1 VVDRLKAT
9 WTALSTFI
17 RLASFEI
24 AGKPNLGTWVAFAAA
39 TTLHSHQ
46 NAAAGLHLPLYFS
59 YASNC
64 EKMLKRSFS
73 PKIGLLLSPQEDAHL
88 LLKAPPPVLGY
99 LFS

>member
-1 VVDRLKAT
+1 MVGRLEAT
-9 WTALSTFI
+9 LTALLTFI
-17 RLASFEI
+17 GLASFEI
-24 AGKPNLGTWVAFAAA
+24 AGKPNPGTWVASAAA

-73 PKIGLLLSPQEDAHL
+73 PKIRLLLSLQVDAHL

-99 LFS
+99 LYS